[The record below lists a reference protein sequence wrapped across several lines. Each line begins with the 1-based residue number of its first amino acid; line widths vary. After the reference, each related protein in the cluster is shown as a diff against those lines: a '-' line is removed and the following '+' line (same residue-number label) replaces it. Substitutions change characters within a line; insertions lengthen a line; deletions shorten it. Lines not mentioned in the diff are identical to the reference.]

1 VKFKGRKT
9 AAEVPHLAEIRELL
23 EDVTEV
29 SSADMVRFV
38 VCAASDHLVQEINST
53 EDLQIVVLMI
63 IMLRSVS
70 LTGSPDN
77 EVGDTSG
84 DIAAWATTLRVCFA
98 TEELR
103 RRNLARGI
111 VYPKNLFS
119 LDEEE
124 SKSAAQY
131 NVAEEIPQD
140 LSDGARRILMAA
152 RRRELN

>member
-9 AAEVPHLAEIRELL
+9 VGEGSHFAEIRELA

-29 SSADMVRFV
+29 PSVDMVRFV
-38 VCAASDHLVQEINST
+38 VCAASDSLVREINST
-53 EDLQIVVLMI
+53 EDLQLVVLII

-77 EVGDTSG
+77 EVGDTSRE
-84 DIAAWATTLRVCFA
+84 IAPWATILRICFA

-103 RRNLARGI
+103 RRNLARAI

-119 LDEEE
+119 PDEEE
-124 SKSAAQY
+124 SKSSAQY
-131 NVAEEIPQD
+131 NVAEEIADD
-140 LSDGARRILMAA
+140 LSDGARKILIAA
-152 RRRELN
+152 RRRDLN